1 MKNKLLISIIMF
13 FFFNFSAYAITKP
26 PFENI
31 FVAKN
36 PIQYKDI
43 IFEDFNGKLI
53 NLSNYNSKIY
63 FLNFWATWCAP
74 CKEEMPSLDQL
85 QIVEGIEIFPINLE
99 AKNQTKTKKFFEDL
113 NIRNLSIYFIDPQL
127 NLIDLL
133 TLRGLPTTVIL
144 NKDRKEIARII
155 GSVDFSDKNFIAWIN
170 SILLQ

>member
-1 MKNKLLISIIMF
+1 
-13 FFFNFSAYAITKP
+13 
-26 PFENI
+26 
-31 FVAKN
+31 
-36 PIQYKDI
+36 
-43 IFEDFNGKLI
+43 
-53 NLSNYNSKIY
+53 
-63 FLNFWATWCAP
+63 
-74 CKEEMPSLDQL
+74 MPSLDQL
-85 QIVEGIEIFPINLE
+85 QVVDGIEIFPINLE
-99 AKNQTKTKKFFEDL
+99 AKNQTKTNKFFEDL